1 MARRVTAP
9 DLETVT
15 RSQVSIDEVGSI
27 TGTLPYLA
35 PEVLRGE
42 PADART
48 DIWSL
53 GVLLYEMVTGQLPFT
68 GGTGFELTSAIFRD
82 PPNFPRSSGSSGL
95 RNVIQRC
102 LAKDPGERYQRAS
115 EVRAALEVLMNVAP
129 CKRSRRKP

>member
-82 PPNFPRSSGSSGL
+82 PSNFPRSSGSSGL

-129 CKRSRRKP
+129 RKRSRRKP